1 MKKAD
6 NVKLRRFF
14 HALRIIFKSPATYI
28 FLAIIALIFAMT
40 VIVYNV
46 ETKTDSGIETRFDT
60 FYFMCV
66 AVFAGYFEYVCES
79 LPGRAAAITLLI
91 TGTFFFSYIRGKVT
105 AVFVDIQEKKDKGLK
120 KLKSISGH
128 FIICG
133 WRPGFEK
140 II

>member
-1 MKKAD
+1 MKKKD
-6 NVKLRRFF
+6 NVRLRRFF

-28 FLAIIALIFAMT
+28 FLAIMVLIVAMT
-40 VIVYNV
+40 VIVYKV

-91 TGTFFFSYIRGKVT
+91 TGTFFSATYAVRLLPCLLTFKKRRTKV
-105 AVFVDIQEKKDKGLK
+105 
-120 KLKSISGH
+120 
-128 FIICG
+128 
-133 WRPGFEK
+133 
-140 II
+140 